1 MFNPKIK
8 TSNLEA
14 LTLEQYHDVVAELSA
29 IDRNRI
35 EDELE
40 HFPAYFSYY
49 YGLMVRSKKNVD
61 QAIIA
66 LESYRS
72 TFKNEIRKG
81 GKKTVDAL
89 NDEVNSLQEVQ
100 ELNNTVSKNEEIYGL
115 MKGICSTLDHKKDM
129 LVQLSANKRQEIK
142 LHI

>member
-8 TSNLEA
+8 ATNLEA
-14 LTLEQYHDVVAELSA
+14 LTLEQYHDIVAELSA

-72 TFKNEIRKG
+72 TLKNELRKA
-81 GKKTVDAL
+81 GKRTVDAL
-89 NDEVNSLQEVQ
+89 NDEVNSIQEIQ

>member
-8 TSNLEA
+8 ATNLES
-14 LTLEQYHDVVAELSA
+14 LTLEQYHDIVAELSA

-72 TFKNEIRKG
+72 TLKNELRKA
-81 GKKTVDAL
+81 GKRTVDAL
-89 NDEVNSLQEVQ
+89 NDEVNSIQEIQ

>member
-8 TSNLEA
+8 AANIDSMTLELYQETVEA
-14 LTLEQYHDVVAELSA
+14 LSR
-29 IDRNRI
+29 IDRNHI

-40 HFPAYFSYY
+40 HFPAYYSYY
-49 YGLMVRSKKNVD
+49 YGLMVRAKKNLD
-61 QAIIA
+61 SANIS

-72 TFKNEIRKG
+72 VLKTEIRKG

-89 NDEVNSLQEVQ
+89 NDEVNAMNEVVD
-100 ELNNTVSKNEEIYGL
+100 LYNLVSKNEEIYGL

-142 LHI
+142 LHN

>member
-8 TSNLEA
+8 ATNLES
-14 LTLEQYHDVVAELSA
+14 LTLEQYHDVVAELAA

-72 TFKNEIRKG
+72 TFKNEIRKA

-89 NDEVNSLQEVQ
+89 NDEVSSLQEVQ
-100 ELNNTVSKNEEIYGL
+100 ELNNVVSKNEEIYGL